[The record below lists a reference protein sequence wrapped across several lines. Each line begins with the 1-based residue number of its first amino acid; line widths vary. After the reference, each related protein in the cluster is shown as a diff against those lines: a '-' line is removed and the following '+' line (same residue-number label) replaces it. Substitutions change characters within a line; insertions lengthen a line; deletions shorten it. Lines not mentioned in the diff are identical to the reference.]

1 MTYICGLCFI
11 FNKYMKYPKLLTLCA
26 ITAAMTSCSTSGPEE
41 TTGMAEVTLA
51 LTTDGSHNFNVKSQ
65 AEETLPE
72 IDDFTVEIFKKANGK
87 RLYRDTYANSTEK
100 KIRLNGGDYNLYAF
114 YGDSLKAGFDAAYYQ
129 AKVPFSITPKDRS
142 VTEKGTAKLANVKVA
157 VNYGENLKEFYKEFV
172 GSVSTDKKNVS
183 DTLTFKQNETRA
195 AFIPAGNL
203 SFRLYAKIDGKWK
216 VYKPEAIK
224 CEPNDFITFNVNTSA
239 FTGKLTIGIKIDN
252 STSLVEKEWT
262 VSATDVATEAPEIK
276 LGSSLSET
284 GENTVYEGEEMEN
297 GLVSVI
303 SRAGVKSAVL
313 KVNSEYLTAAGVPAE
328 VDLVNVN
335 AEVKKIL
342 DKAGIHCLA
351 MDGNTVYSGID
362 FSELGRKL
370 AYSAENPFQGTFT
383 LTVTD
388 KNGNQATSPEILFAL
403 KGTDASLSLKE
414 SDVYSHRITKFSAT
428 VLSGDINKFRVE
440 YKESNGSVW
449 KTAEGGV
456 ISGNTISYTNFGG
469 LTANTEYQFRI
480 NHNGRLESYSAPIS
494 VRTEGAEQVENAGF
508 ENWYSKEVYKKTIWS
523 FGTTGLGIDEWFPK
537 SSETEANFWATR
549 NDLTTSQRSGVSCYY
564 TSYSGTLKI
573 SDAHTGSGA
582 AEISTVGWGEGN
594 TFVDGS
600 GYVLKNKTAG
610 MLYMGEYTLN
620 GETPETY
627 GRAFTSRPDKF
638 RFYYKFHP
646 VKTEEFKAY
655 IVVENR
661 DNDVVTELGR
671 AELVSGEKVDAY
683 KEATLSIDYSN
694 TELKATHMYV
704 VFISSTAENPEVQ
717 KLKGNKGA
725 FDGYSASRFV
735 GSVLKVDDIELIYE

>member
-1 MTYICGLCFI
+1 MDYVFYC
-11 FNKYMKYPKLLTLCA
+11 NKYMKYPKLLTLCA

-41 TTGMAEVTLA
+41 TTGTAEVTLA

-142 VTEKGTAKLANVKVA
+142 VTVKGTAKLANVKVA
-157 VNYGENLKEFYKEFV
+157 VNYGDNLKEFYKEFV

-252 STSLVEKEWT
+252 STTVVEKEWT
-262 VSATDVATEAPEIK
+262 VSSTDVATEAPEIR

-303 SRAGVKSAVL
+303 SRAGVKAAVL

-388 KNGNQATSPEILFAL
+388 KNGNQATSPEISFAL
-403 KGTDASLSLKE
+403 KGTDASLSLNE

-480 NHNGRLESYSAPIS
+480 NHNGRLESYSTPVS
-494 VRTEGAEQVENAGF
+494 VKTEGAEQVENAGF
-508 ENWYSKEVYKKTIWS
+508 ENWYSKEVYKKTVWS

-537 SSETEANFWATR
+537 SSETEANYWATR

-564 TSYSGTLKI
+564 TSYSGTLKT

-627 GRAFTSRPDKF
+627 GHAFTSRPDKF
-638 RFYYKFHP
+638 RFYYKFNP
-646 VKTEEFKAY
+646 VNAEEFKAY

-717 KLKGNKGA
+717 KLKGSKGA
-725 FDGYSASRFV
+725 FDGYSDSRFV

>member
-1 MTYICGLCFI
+1 
-11 FNKYMKYPKLLTLCA
+11 MKYPKLLTLCA

-142 VTEKGTAKLANVKVA
+142 VTVKGTAKLANVKVA
-157 VNYGENLKEFYKEFV
+157 VNYGDNLKEFYKEFV

-388 KNGNQATSPEILFAL
+388 KNGNQATSPEISFVL

-428 VLSGDINKFRVE
+428 VISGDINKFRVE

-508 ENWYSKEVYKKTIWS
+508 ENWYSKEVYKKTVWS

-537 SSETEANFWATR
+537 SSETEANYWATR

-564 TSYSGTLKI
+564 TSYSGTLKT

-620 GETPETY
+620 GETPEAY

-725 FDGYSASRFV
+725 FDGYSDSRFV